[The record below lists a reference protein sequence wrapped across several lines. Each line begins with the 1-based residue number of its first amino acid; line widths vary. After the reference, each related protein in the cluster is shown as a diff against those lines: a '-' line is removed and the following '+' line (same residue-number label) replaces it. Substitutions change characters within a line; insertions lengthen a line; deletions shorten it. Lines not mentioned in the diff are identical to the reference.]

1 MCNFAS
7 GILDKTT
14 AYYLETSNSH
24 TDIIKHYEL
33 REMCPDGIT
42 VNILKFE
49 ITPPKDNPKAPL
61 AEWDYVVDQDL
72 RPDWFEPAE
81 CEKRA
86 RESLQRRAKKEKW
99 LFEEISQQATV
110 GYAGTA
116 TAGARGTATAGDDGT
131 ATAGY
136 AGEIRIRYYDHKN
149 NRYRTAI
156 AYIGEDG
163 IEANT
168 AYVLDENHKFV
179 RKLKRDE
186 ELGVES

>member
-24 TDIIKHYEL
+24 TDIIKHYDL

-49 ITPPKDNPKAPL
+49 ITPPEDNQKAPL
-61 AEWDYVVDQDL
+61 AEWNYVVDQDL
-72 RPDWFEPAE
+72 RPDWFEPVE

-86 RESLQRRAKKEKW
+86 RESLQRRAEKEKW

-116 TAGARGTATAGDDGT
+116 TAGD
-131 ATAGY
+131 
-136 AGEIRIRYYDHKN
+136 AGEIRIRYYDHKH

-156 AYIGEDG
+156 AYIGEDC

-168 AYVLDENHKFV
+168 AYVLDQNHKFV
-179 RKLKRDE
+179 KKAAQ
-186 ELGVES
+186 